1 MSAGSTVPSEK
12 FKKEK
17 NIIDVINKLNW
28 LVSMIVQNYVFN
40 DLTIKEKSTL
50 KVWFPNRIGA

>member
-50 KVWFPNRIGA
+50 KVWFANRIGA